1 MSAIELADAQ
11 LLCGAIA
18 FRATSALG
26 EGTFLITRVTLEDLK
41 GRYFEADS
49 QMLEAFESIA
59 SRIREAAG
67 RMIVGNLMAANG
79 RPTTLTTAEFSEPY

>member
-26 EGTFLITRVTLEDLK
+26 EGTFLITRVTLEDLL
-41 GRYFEADS
+41 GVYLDAGHQMLDAFEANKARIG
-49 QMLEAFESIA
+49 EAVEKMIS
-59 SRIREAAG
+59 G
-67 RMIVGNLMAANG
+67 NRMATDGGA
-79 RPTTLTTAEFSEPY
+79 TLLTAAEFSELY